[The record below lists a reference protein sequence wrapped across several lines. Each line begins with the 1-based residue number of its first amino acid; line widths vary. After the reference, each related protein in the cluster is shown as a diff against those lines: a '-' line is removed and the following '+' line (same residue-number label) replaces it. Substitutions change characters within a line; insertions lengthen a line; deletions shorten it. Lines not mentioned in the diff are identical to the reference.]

1 MIDGQDDQGREAS
14 ATGPVGAGNDEPQRP
29 AGPVAAGDPPPPPV
43 AKASS
48 EAGPPTAPPAG
59 DADQVEQDFDALLAD
74 AQRERDEYLDLTK
87 RTKADF
93 ENFRKRMTAE
103 VQAASARGKAEVIRE
118 VVPVLDDLER
128 AIQAAGLDPEGDSE
142 DGLSHGVLLVFRSLR
157 ETLTRNGI
165 EAVDPKG
172 EKFDPMQHEALSMV
186 QAEGVESGN
195 VVEVMQKGYRLGE
208 QLIRPA
214 RVVVSE

>member
-1 MIDGQDDQGREAS
+1 MIDESRDDQGRDHS
-14 ATGPVGAGNDEPQRP
+14 AAGPVG
-29 AGPVAAGDPPPPPV
+29 AGDPPPPPV

-48 EAGPPTAPPAG
+48 GAVPPTPPPAG
-59 DADQVEQDFDALLAD
+59 EASDQIEQDFDALLAD
-74 AQRERDEYLDLTK
+74 TQRERDEYLDLAK

-93 ENFRKRMTAE
+93 ENYRKRMASE
-103 VQAASARGKAEVIRE
+103 VQAAAGRGKADVIRE

-157 ETLTRNGI
+157 DSLSRNGV
-165 EAVDPKG
+165 EPVDPTG
-172 EKFDPMQHEALSMV
+172 EKFDPMEHEALSTV
-186 QAEGVESGN
+186 QVEGVESGS

>member
-1 MIDGQDDQGREAS
+1 MRPDHQDGPGTEEHQ
-14 ATGPVGAGNDEPQRP
+14 P
-29 AGPVAAGDPPPPPV
+29 AGPVAGQGSSSSQAAGEDPNP
-43 AKASS
+43 
-48 EAGPPTAPPAG
+48 APPAG
-59 DADQVEQDFDALLAD
+59 DAQQADAVESDIDALLAD
-74 AQRERDEYLDLTK
+74 TQRERDEYLDLAK

-93 ENFRKRMTAE
+93 ENFRKRMSAE
-103 VQAASARGKAEVIRE
+103 VLAAAGRGKAEVLRD
-118 VVPVLDDLER
+118 VLPVLDDLER

-157 ETLTRNGI
+157 DSLSRNGV

-172 EKFDPMQHEALSMV
+172 EKFDPMQHEALST
-186 QAEGVESGN
+186 QPAEGVESGTI
-195 VVEVMQKGYRLGE
+195 VEVMQKGYRLGE

>member
-1 MIDGQDDQGREAS
+1 MIAPQDDQGRDPS
-14 ATGPVGAGNDEPQRP
+14 AAGPVG
-29 AGPVAAGDPPPPPV
+29 AGDPPPPAV

-48 EAGPPTAPPAG
+48 GAVPPTPPPAG
-59 DADQVEQDFDALLAD
+59 DASDQIEQDFDALLAD
-74 AQRERDEYLDLTK
+74 TQRERDEYLDLAK

-93 ENFRKRMTAE
+93 ENYRKRMASE
-103 VQAASARGKAEVIRE
+103 VQAAAGRGKAEVIRE
-118 VVPVLDDLER
+118 VVVVLDDLER

-157 ETLTRNGI
+157 DSLSRNGV
-165 EAVDPKG
+165 ETVDPKG
-172 EKFDPMQHEALSMV
+172 EKFDPMQHEALSM
-186 QAEGVESGN
+186 QPAEGVESGT
-195 VVEVMQKGYRLGE
+195 VVEVLQKGYRLGE

>member
-1 MIDGQDDQGREAS
+1 MSDGQDDQGRDAS
-14 ATGPVGAGNDEPQRP
+14 AAGPVG
-29 AGPVAAGDPPPPPV
+29 AGDPPPPPV

-48 EAGPPTAPPAG
+48 GAVPPTPPPAG
-59 DADQVEQDFDALLAD
+59 DADQVDRDFDALLAD
-74 AQRERDEYLDLTK
+74 AQRERDEYLDLAK

-103 VQAASARGKAEVIRE
+103 VQASNARGKGELLRE

-128 AIQAAGLDPEGDSE
+128 AIQAAGLDPEGDSD
-142 DGLSHGVLLVFRSLR
+142 DGLAHGVLLVFRSLR
-157 ETLTRNGI
+157 DSLVRNGV

-172 EKFDPMQHEALSMV
+172 EKFDPMEHEALST
-186 QAEGVESGN
+186 QPAEGVESGT